1 MPQRHQPTRRSIN
14 LGKVRAAGAACL
26 LVAAAPAPIVERR
39 LDPRAFARLPGE
51 RAPVDYYEVV
61 EQPSGPA
68 VRATFVPGLEALKR
82 GIEVPEDERRT
93 WRWLRWRWRALA
105 LPDRGDECDPERG
118 DSAASVYVGWRR
130 GLRWYALKYAWSA
143 VGTKGAVCARQ
154 RNPFLASDTLI
165 RETGGRLGVWVTEQI
180 DLDAEFRR
188 HFADGDPHAE
198 VPDLI
203 GIAIL
208 TDGDQT
214 HSPSAAEY
222 ADFVLSQL
230 PER

>member
-1 MPQRHQPTRRSIN
+1 MPPNLLAPRRSITFGRV
-14 LGKVRAAGAACL
+14 LAAGVGCL
-26 LVAAAPAPIVERR
+26 LIAAAPASPAERR
-39 LDPRAFARLPGE
+39 LDARAFARVPGE

-61 EQPSGPA
+61 EEPAGPA
-68 VRATFVPGLEALKR
+68 VRALYRPGLEALKR
-82 GIEVPEDERRT
+82 GIEVPENERRT

-105 LPDRGDECDPERG
+105 LPDRGDECDPDRG

-130 GLRWYALKYAWSA
+130 GLRWYALKYSWSA
-143 VGTKGAVCARQ
+143 VGTRGAVCAPQ

-165 RETGGRLGVWVTEQI
+165 RETGGPLGVWITEQV

-188 HFADGDPHAE
+188 HFADGDPRAE

-203 GIAIL
+203 GIALL

-214 HSPSAAEY
+214 HSPAAAEY
-222 ADFVLSQL
+222 ADFVLSQF
-230 PER
+230 P